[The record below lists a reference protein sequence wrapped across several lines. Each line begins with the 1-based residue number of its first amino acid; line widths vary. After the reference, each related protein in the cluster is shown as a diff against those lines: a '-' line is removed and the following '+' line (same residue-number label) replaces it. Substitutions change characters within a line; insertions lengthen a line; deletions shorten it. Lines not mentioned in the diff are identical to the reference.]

1 MLKRN
6 IKVMFRVNEK
16 EFEQLQ
22 NRAKRCGY
30 TREHYIRT
38 VLSGHIPKESP
49 PIEFWKVI
57 NELNAIGNSL
67 NQIAARANA
76 MGFFTRIPL
85 NSGISKGAMSQSYDS
100 DGFLAEEYKEN
111 TEKLF
116 CTILEI
122 ERVICLPEKIDLNI
136 RTQKKKER

>member
-6 IKVMFRVNEK
+6 IKVMFRVNEE

-30 TREHYIRT
+30 ARERYIRT
-38 VLSGHIPKESP
+38 VLSGHVPKESP
-49 PIEFWKVI
+49 PLEFWKMI

-67 NQIAARANA
+67 NQIAARANST
-76 MGFFTRIPL
+76 GF
-85 NSGISKGAMSQSYDS
+85 
-100 DGFLAEEYKEN
+100 FLAEEYKEN
-111 TEKLF
+111 TERLF

-122 ERVICLPEKIDLNI
+122 ERVICLPEKINLNI
-136 RTQKKKER
+136 RTQKKKGKSK